1 MTEAVLV
8 DIVRTPSGKGKPGG
22 QLSSVHPVD
31 LLAGTIRDLVER
43 TGVDPALVEDVIIG
57 ALSQAGKQSI
67 NVARNDEPARAALLL
82 FHGRT
87 DGGLAFSGVR
97 TSGFARP

>member
-22 QLSSVHPVD
+22 QISSLHPVD
-31 LLAGTIRDLVER
+31 LLAGTIRDLMAR
-43 TGVDPALVEDVIIG
+43 TDIDPALVEDVIIG

-67 NVARNDEPARAALLL
+67 NIARNAVLAA
-82 FHGRT
+82 
-87 DGGLAFSGVR
+87 GLPDTIPGTTVDRQCGS
-97 TSGFARP
+97 S